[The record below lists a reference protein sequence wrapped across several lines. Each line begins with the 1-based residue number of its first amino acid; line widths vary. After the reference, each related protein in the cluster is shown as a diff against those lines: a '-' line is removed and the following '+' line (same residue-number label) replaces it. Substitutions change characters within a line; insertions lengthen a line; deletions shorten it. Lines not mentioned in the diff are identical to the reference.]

1 MPIALHAK
9 EQIENQYGI
18 ANSSRL
24 VLVQRFPGCQPN
36 RYPYVQSLEECE
48 GNVAGRSSIVSPT
61 NAVLRSKRIAI
72 ANRIVC
78 IASRN
83 RKRKRKFSTKGRTR
97 ANIVQKCVSS
107 SPSIYHD

>member
-1 MPIALHAK
+1 MPIVLHAK

-36 RYPYVQSLEECE
+36 RYPYVQTLEECE

-72 ANRIVC
+72 ANRYIMYSFEESQ
-78 IASRN
+78 A
-83 RKRKRKFSTKGRTR
+83 KT
-97 ANIVQKCVSS
+97 
-107 SPSIYHD
+107 

>member
-18 ANSSRL
+18 ANSLRL
-24 VLVQRFPGCQPN
+24 VLVQRFPGYQSN
-36 RYPYVQSLEECE
+36 PYVQMLEECE

-61 NAVLRSKRIAI
+61 NAVLRSKRISI